1 MWPQLQPGG
10 RGAPCHS
17 PSSPLLRR
25 EGPGVFLQASFPDP
39 NPLWPRVV
47 ARGGVCIPWASG
59 DAQPVLPPSSLRSSF
74 LGLGP
79 GPLHSLCRSETPGSQ
94 CAPPPPIG
102 LLVVSGVWERQDK
115 WSLFAGGKDCLQGI
129 RESKKACCGSRHMSL
144 GRAKA
149 GQVLGG
155 SGWGTRGMEEVAPWT
170 SLLRPLGI
178 PGSFPKEFLVC
189 VFLPSATNCHSPDQ
203 TFLLSCPGWGLMAP

>member
-94 CAPPPPIG
+94 CAPPPHRPPGG
-102 LLVVSGVWERQDK
+102 LWGLGEARQMVFVCWGKRLSSRNKGKQESLLWESTYVPGPGKSRPGPWGQ
-115 WSLFAGGKDCLQGI
+115 WMGYEGYGRSCSLDLPPAAQGI
-129 RESKKACCGSRHMSL
+129 PSL
-144 GRAKA
+144 CLFTLSY
-149 GQVLGG
+149 Q
-155 SGWGTRGMEEVAPWT
+155 
-170 SLLRPLGI
+170 
-178 PGSFPKEFLVC
+178 
-189 VFLPSATNCHSPDQ
+189 LP
-203 TFLLSCPGWGLMAP
+203 

>member
-1 MWPQLQPGG
+1 MVFAFPG
-10 RGAPCHS
+10 PVVM
-17 PSSPLLRR
+17 PSRFCL
-25 EGPGVFLQASFPDP
+25 
-39 NPLWPRVV
+39 
-47 ARGGVCIPWASG
+47 
-59 DAQPVLPPSSLRSSF
+59 
-74 LGLGP
+74 
-79 GPLHSLCRSETPGSQ
+79 PLHSGALSLAWDLGHFTACVAQRLLDPSVH
-94 CAPPPPIG
+94 PPPIG